1 MGAALVLRTDDEVY
15 SLAERISKSMI
26 VPQAYRGKAGDIAVA
41 VLYGQELGIAPMTAL
56 NRIVVIDGKP
66 TLDAQGMSAV
76 IRLAGHSLVA
86 EVDSTH
92 ATITGT
98 RKDNGDAMTVTFT
111 IEDAKRAELT
121 SKSGWKKYPADMCF
135 ARAMSRIGRELFS
148 DCLLGFSYTPE
159 EADFAGTTP
168 FSEGLTVDEVAI
180 IADNA
185 PAADADAYV
194 PTTTRRS
201 SPVPPVDSKVWT
213 PDTSEVDAVIV
224 PEPDAEMAPQPG
236 DPTDAV
242 IVEDESAVEVELDAA
257 AAADLIERVFVAADG
272 TGPVVEQ
279 ALANEPDKAA
289 IPADGAGYPVTIPEL
304 NGLRYLLSHMN
315 PPYRTDPEVN
325 GFLGRTIGRADTSP
339 RNLTRKEYERVI
351 AVIDK

>member
-1 MGAALVLRTDDEVY
+1 MGAALVLRTDDEVFN
-15 SLAERISKSMI
+15 LAERISRSMI
-26 VPQAYRGKAGDIAVA
+26 VPKDYRGKPGDIAVA
-41 VLYGQELGIAPMTAL
+41 VLYGQEIGLAPMTSL
-56 NRIVVIDGKP
+56 NRIVVIEGKP

-76 IRLAGHSLVA
+76 IRMAGHSLVA

-92 ATITGT
+92 ATIVGT
-98 RKDNGDAMTVTFT
+98 RKDNGDTMTVTFT

-168 FSEGLTVDEVAI
+168 FSEGLTVDQVAI

-201 SPVPPVDSKVWT
+201 SPVPPADAKVWT
-213 PDTSEVDAVIV
+213 PDTSETDAVLV
-224 PEPDAEMAPQPG
+224 EAE
-236 DPTDAV
+236 DEHTDEESTDAV
-242 IVEDESAVEVELDAA
+242 IVEDETAVEVELDAA
-257 AAADLIERVFVAADG
+257 AAADLIERTFVAADG

-279 ALANEPDKAA
+279 ALANEPEAA
-289 IPADGAGYPVTIPEL
+289 AAPTDGAGYPVTTPEI

-315 PPYRTDPEVN
+315 PPYRTDAEVN

-339 RNLTRKEYERVI
+339 RNLTRKEYERII
-351 AVIDK
+351 AVIDPK